1 MAYHVFQLSFSHVW
15 QIFMDQNFEEV
26 KKFLFVNETV
36 TIEIEST
43 IQELKLSLLLFH
55 RIFLLEETESFYEL
69 MEVNNLVFLIP
80 GILRDQVFIRHYHW
94 LDNAIGHSVL
104 TDVWNAVEDILDR
117 YVTLVIDV

>member
-80 GILRDQVFIRHYHW
+80 GILRDQVFIRHYH
-94 LDNAIGHSVL
+94 
-104 TDVWNAVEDILDR
+104 
-117 YVTLVIDV
+117 

>member
-117 YVTLVIDV
+117 YVTLIIDV